1 MNRLLLGWVD
11 TKFKKVCDDTEE
23 SNTMGIL
30 KSAGLGA
37 IEGALNGLTILG
49 GYTVIV
55 LGVVAVLNKVK
66 KDEA

>member
-1 MNRLLLGWVD
+1 MNRSILKWVD
-11 TKFKKVCDDTEE
+11 TKFEKVCNDTEE
-23 SNTMGIL
+23 SNTKGML

-49 GYTVIV
+49 GYTLVL
-55 LGVVAVLNKVK
+55 LGVVAVLKKTK